1 MKRFKMSY
9 SNGMLSE
16 STSFARGKDG
26 KDGLPGVG
34 FKLTPSGDFDL
45 QRKRLT
51 NVAEGTGDSDA
62 VTKHQVDTLK
72 IQLKADS
79 LQIDGSS
86 HMTGDLDLRGQKLI
100 NPGEIEMNRKLIT
113 NLNTDENNDLSAVNM
128 ITLKKFHPDVPAHT
142 HEVTKDI
149 DLKELF
155 NVIQSKQRSL
165 NELKTHYDSLV
176 SFEEVNENFLSRQ
189 EEFPMQTQL
198 NMNHNSITNLKD
210 PEFGGEAATKKYVDD
225 IETKLLSDV
234 ALELIKKIDIG
245 EIDMKGERIINLGNP
260 LYSSDAINTSYL
272 HSFMSAYLN
281 TDGGTMEGQID
292 MNNNKII
299 NLPEPTSAKD
309 AATKDFVEKSHVS
322 QSGLQKN
329 VFLYQMTDVNE
340 SSSESNITVTG
351 IKDFANTPH
360 TLFKKAYHFTI
371 GKNAQNE
378 YNARIGF
385 NFNPVP
391 TGAYTYVV
399 EYFPPF
405 MIDVSV
411 DCRSTP
417 LNVNKQIFK
426 KFPTYV
432 KNIVQI
438 HKWQMATP
446 DYLMIDLKSKG
457 GEATPTR
464 GDGRL
469 IVYGITGTHNDVS
482 SSVLDTPYVVE
493 NGKMV
498 METDLNLNGKRLLN
512 YNPPKSKAVIFG
524 NYDLNRSTAVFP
536 KGPFVINDA
545 QHNVFGFDFTIKKIT
560 LTIFSET
567 MGSNPANARLRLYIA
582 PGKEL
587 NASGVYNGS
596 TVSYS
601 LDFAVGANEALRVD
615 LANRSGIIKANAAIL
630 IEI

>member
-1 MKRFKMSY
+1 MGLFNNVGRYSDVHEYIKNFTQKTQSGLKLDVNNNYDIEGKRLANVGQGVDADDAVVMHQ
-9 SNGMLSE
+9 ME
-16 STSFARGKDG
+16 SLDTD
-26 KDGLPGVG
+26 LET
-34 FKLTPSGDFDL
+34 KLT
-45 QRKRLT
+45 
-51 NVAEGTGDSDA
+51 
-62 VTKHQVDTLK
+62 
-72 IQLKADS
+72 QLKADS
-79 LQIDGSS
+79 LQVDGSS

-113 NLNTDENNDLSAVNM
+113 NLNTDEENDLSAVNM
-128 ITLKKFHPDVPAHT
+128 ITLKKFHPDVPEHT

-165 NELKTHYDSLV
+165 TELKTHYDSLV

-210 PEFGGEAATKKYVDD
+210 PEFGGEAATKSYADK
-225 IETKLLSDV
+225 KLDL
-234 ALELIKKIDIG
+234 A
-245 EIDMKGERIINLGNP
+245 
-260 LYSSDAINTSYL
+260 
-272 HSFMSAYLN
+272 
-281 TDGGTMEGQID
+281 GGTMTGELDMGTKNIRNLGYPIGSTDAVSANFVQNLLTNNYLHYGGGTMSGQID
-292 MNNNKII
+292 MNKNKII

-322 QSGLQKN
+322 QSGLQQN
-329 VFLYQMTDVNE
+329 VFLYQMLDDLE

-457 GEATPTR
+457 GAATPTR

-469 IVYGITGTHNDVS
+469 IVYGIKGTHNDVS
-482 SSVLDTPYVVE
+482 SSVLDAAYVVE

-498 METDLNLNGKRLLN
+498 METDLDMNGKRLLN
-512 YNPPKSKAVIFG
+512 YNPKSKAVIFG
-524 NYDLNRSTAVFP
+524 NYDGTRVGNV
-536 KGPFVINDA
+536 KEPFTINDS
-545 QHNVFGFDFTIKKIT
+545 NTFNFGFDYTIKKIT
-560 LTIFSET
+560 LHVTHRT
-567 MGSNPANARLRLYIA
+567 GAVNAANTRLRLISR
-582 PGKEL
+582 GKERT
-587 NASGVYNGS
+587 ASGVKSGHGA
-596 TVSYS
+596 VSFS
-601 LDFAVGANEALRVD
+601 FDFAVGAQDILSVD
-615 LANRSGIIKANAAIL
+615 FQRTSGIMNANATIL

>member
-1 MKRFKMSY
+1 MGLFNNVGRYSDVHEYIKNFNQQTQSGLKLDVNNNYDIEGKRLA
-9 SNGMLSE
+9 NVGQ
-16 STSFARGKDG
+16 
-26 KDGLPGVG
+26 GVDDDDAVVMQQIASLDTG
-34 FKLTPSGDFDL
+34 FETKLT
-45 QRKRLT
+45 
-51 NVAEGTGDSDA
+51 
-62 VTKHQVDTLK
+62 
-72 IQLKADS
+72 QLKADS

-86 HMTGDLDLRGQKLI
+86 HMTGDLDLRGNKLI
-100 NPGEIEMNRKLIT
+100 NPGEIEMNRKQIT
-113 NLNTDENNDLSAVNM
+113 NLDTDEDNDLSAVNM

-165 NELKTHYDSLV
+165 NELKAHYDSLV

-189 EEFPMQTQL
+189 EEFPMETQL

-210 PEFGGEAATKKYVDD
+210 PAFGGEAATKKYVDD
-225 IETKLLSDV
+225 IETKLLSDF

-322 QSGLQKN
+322 QSGLQQN

-351 IKDFANTPH
+351 IKDFPNTPH

-457 GEATPTR
+457 GANTPTR

-498 METDLNLNGKRLLN
+498 METDLDLNGKRLLN
-512 YNPPKSKAVIFG
+512 YNPPKSKAVILG
-524 NYDLNRSTAVFP
+524 NYSSS
-536 KGPFVINDA
+536 GGYVINGLIRT
-545 QHNVFGFDFTIKKIT
+545 NYYIFGFDLTIKKIT
-560 LTIFSET
+560 FQIISRDGPITPSNTYIQLTT
-567 MGSNPANARLRLYIA
+567 RLTDKSQKA
-582 PGKEL
+582 F
-587 NASGVYNGS
+587 GVSIYRH
-596 TVSYS
+596 TISY
-601 LDFAVGANEALRVD
+601 LFDYAVGAGDELFITWETGSITR
-615 LANRSGIIKANAAIL
+615 ANIAIL

>member
-1 MKRFKMSY
+1 MGLFNNVGRYSDVHEYIKNFNQQTQSGLKLDSNNNYDIEGKRLA
-9 SNGMLSE
+9 NVGQ
-16 STSFARGKDG
+16 
-26 KDGLPGVG
+26 GVEADDAVVMQQIASLDTG
-34 FKLTPSGDFDL
+34 FETKLT
-45 QRKRLT
+45 
-51 NVAEGTGDSDA
+51 
-62 VTKHQVDTLK
+62 
-72 IQLKADS
+72 QLKADS

-86 HMTGDLDLRGQKLI
+86 HMTGDLDLRGNKLI

-113 NLNTDENNDLSAVNM
+113 NLGTDEDNDLSAVNM
-128 ITLKKFHPDVPAHT
+128 ITLKKYHPDVPEHT

-198 NMNHNSITNLKD
+198 DMNHNSITNLKD
-210 PEFGGEAATKKYVDD
+210 PQFGGEAATKKYVDD

-322 QSGLQKN
+322 QSGLQQN
-329 VFLYQMTDVNE
+329 VFLYQMSDVNE

-351 IKDFANTPH
+351 IKDFENTPH

-457 GEATPTR
+457 GPATPTR

-498 METDLNLNGKRLLN
+498 METDLDMNGKRLLN
-512 YNPPKSKAVIFG
+512 YNPKSKAVIFG
-524 NYDLNRSTAVFP
+524 NYDSNRRVAVFP
-536 KGPFVINDA
+536 KGPFIINDA
-545 QHNVFGFDFTIKKIT
+545 QHNIFGFDFTIKKIT
-560 LTIFSET
+560 LTIISET
-567 MGSNPANARLRLYIA
+567 MGSNPANARLQLRA
-582 PGKEL
+582 SGKEL
-587 NASGVYNGS
+587 NASGVYSGS
-596 TVSYS
+596 TISYS
-601 LDFAVGANEALRVD
+601 LDFAVGANELLKVD
-615 LANRSGIIKANAAIL
+615 LAGSGIIKANATIL

>member
-1 MKRFKMSY
+1 MGLFNNVGRYSDVHEYIKNFNQQTQSGLKLDVNNNYDIEGKRLA
-9 SNGMLSE
+9 NVGQ
-16 STSFARGKDG
+16 
-26 KDGLPGVG
+26 GVDDDDAVVMQQIASLDTG
-34 FKLTPSGDFDL
+34 FETKLT
-45 QRKRLT
+45 
-51 NVAEGTGDSDA
+51 
-62 VTKHQVDTLK
+62 
-72 IQLKADS
+72 QLKADS

-100 NPGEIEMNRKLIT
+100 NPGEIEMNRKQIT
-113 NLNTDENNDLSAVNM
+113 NLDTDEDNDLSAVNM

-176 SFEEVNENFLSRQ
+176 SFEEVNENFLSRR

-210 PEFGGEAATKKYVDD
+210 PEFGGEAATKSYADKKLDLAGGTMTGSINMGNNEITNLPTPTGNSNPATKKYVED

-245 EIDMKGERIINLGNP
+245 EIDQKNEKIINLG
-260 LYSSDAINTSYL
+260 
-272 HSFMSAYLN
+272 
-281 TDGGTMEGQID
+281 
-292 MNNNKII
+292 
-299 NLPEPTSAKD
+299 EPTSAKD

-322 QSGLQKN
+322 QSGLQQN
-329 VFLYQMTDVNE
+329 VFLYQMSDVNE

-351 IKDFANTPH
+351 IKDFENTPH

-385 NFNPVP
+385 NFNPVF

-438 HKWQMATP
+438 HKWQMVTP

-457 GEATPTR
+457 GAATPTR

-469 IVYGITGTHNDVS
+469 IVYGIEGTHNDVS

-498 METDLNLNGKRLLN
+498 METDLDMNGKRLLN
-512 YNPPKSKAVIFG
+512 YNPKSKAVIFG
-524 NYDLNRSTAVFP
+524 NYDRGRTGSTLRAFL
-536 KGPFVINDA
+536 INDS
-545 QHNVFGFDFTIKKIT
+545 NYIKFGFDLTIKKIT
-560 LTIFSET
+560 LHITHY
-567 MGSNPANARLRLYIA
+567 NAVVNAANTRLRLSSSE
-582 PGKEL
+582 KEQT
-587 NASGVYNGS
+587 ASGVL
-596 TVSYS
+596 TSYKTIS
-601 LDFAVGANEALRVD
+601 FSFDFAVDEHNGLSVD
-615 LANRSGIIKANAAIL
+615 FQRPSGIMQANATIL

>member
-1 MKRFKMSY
+1 MGLFNNVGRY
-9 SNGMLSE
+9 SDVHEYIKNFTQKTQS
-16 STSFARGKDG
+16 
-26 KDGLPGVG
+26 GL
-34 FKLTPSGDFDL
+34 KLDVNNNYDIEG
-45 QRKRLT
+45 KRLA
-51 NVAEGTGDSDA
+51 NVGQGVDADDA
-62 VTKHQVDTLK
+62 VVMHQMTSLDTGLETKLA
-72 IQLKADS
+72 QLKADS
-79 LQIDGSS
+79 LQVDGSS

-113 NLNTDENNDLSAVNM
+113 NLGTDEDNDLSAVNM
-128 ITLKKFHPDVPAHT
+128 ITLKKYHPDVPEHT

-155 NVIQSKQRSL
+155 NVIQSKQRNL

-210 PEFGGEAATKKYVDD
+210 PEFGGEAATKSYADK
-225 IETKLLSDV
+225 KLDL
-234 ALELIKKIDIG
+234 A
-245 EIDMKGERIINLGNP
+245 
-260 LYSSDAINTSYL
+260 
-272 HSFMSAYLN
+272 
-281 TDGGTMEGQID
+281 GGTMTGNLDMGTKNIRNLGPPIGSTDAVSANFVQNLLINNYLHYGGGTMSGQID
-292 MNNNKII
+292 MANHKII

-322 QSGLQKN
+322 QSGLQQN

-405 MIDVSV
+405 LIDVSV
-411 DCRSTP
+411 DCLSTP

-438 HKWQMATP
+438 DKWQMATP

-457 GEATPTR
+457 GAATPTR

-469 IVYGITGTHNDVS
+469 IVYGIKGTHNDVS

-498 METDLNLNGKRLLN
+498 METDLDLNGKSLLN
-512 YNPPKSKAVIFG
+512 YNPKSKAVIFG
-524 NYDLNRSTAVFP
+524 KYDRGRTGTTQGAFI
-536 KGPFVINDA
+536 INDS
-545 QHNVFGFDFTIKKIT
+545 NYIKFGFDFTVKKIT
-560 LTIFSET
+560 LHITHY
-567 MGSNPANARLRLYIA
+567 NAVVNAANTRLRLSS
-582 PGKEL
+582 GKEQT
-587 NASGVYNGS
+587 ASGVLTSRKTINFS
-596 TVSYS
+596 F
-601 LDFAVGANEALRVD
+601 DFAVDEHNGFSVD
-615 LANRSGIIKANAAIL
+615 FQRPSGIMQANATIL